1 MRPRTGCSPGTP
13 SACSVSEAAVDRART
28 FALDDGRTAVP
39 EPDVKAALRRL
50 GVATPPAVVI
60 EAGNVGSSEIAGF
73 SGPLVVKAF
82 GNGIVHKTDV
92 GAVHLGVAPHE
103 LPDAIARMSAVLDGH
118 GLAPAGFLVEEQ
130 CERAHGVELLAGVV
144 RREPFG
150 LVVALGLGGTFAE
163 ALDQVAVRLFPL
175 SPGEAR
181 DLIAEI
187 PGAPALTGGRGRAPI
202 DRDALVAFLLAL
214 AGADGLAARLGD
226 ELDELECNP
235 VLATGDGA
243 VALDA
248 RLVLRRPDTDR
259 TSAAPRPAVTDF
271 TRLFAPRAVAVAGAS
286 SRGGGFG
293 NRALASYRAFGW
305 DEHLFALHPTATAVD
320 GVPAVANLAELGE
333 PVDYLLVAV
342 AAEQCAPLVLAT
354 SGRVPFVHVISGG
367 FEEVGPTGRAR
378 GRELLDAARAVGT
391 RLIGPNCIGV
401 YCPAGRQTFQLH
413 APRDAGSVSV
423 VSQSGGLAGD
433 IVIGGAARGLQFSKV
448 LSAGNA
454 IDVAPAEVADWLLHD
469 PDTAVIGLYLEGS
482 SGAAGLL
489 DVLRQAR
496 GVKPVVLLVGGQSDQ
511 GAAAVV
517 SHTGSLT
524 PAPRLW
530 DALAT
535 STSCT
540 TVHTLEHFLAA
551 LTYLQ
556 RWSATAGKT
565 TAGTPGHVLVVGPG
579 GGASVLATD
588 ACDRAGLVLAPT
600 TPAVRDALEAMGLGA
615 GTSVANPLEIPFGP
629 AAPVDALRG
638 VLGPVLARQSFP
650 DVLVHVN
657 VAAYY
662 GYGTEGLRPLAAQLG
677 DLAVAAIGDT
687 RIGVVLRN
695 LGVATPADAR
705 LIASAADHLGLVTFA
720 DLDEAAIA
728 IGATSR
734 YERARRGDAASGL
747 GR

>member
-1 MRPRTGCSPGTP
+1 M
-13 SACSVSEAAVDRART
+13 SEAAVDRSRA
-28 FALDDGRTAVP
+28 FALGDGRTAVP

-50 GVATPPAVVI
+50 GVATPAAVAI
-60 EAGNVGSSEIAGF
+60 EAGNVGSSDVTAF
-73 SGPLVVKAF
+73 AGPLVVKAF
-82 GNGIVHKTDV
+82 GGGIVHKTDV
-92 GAVHLGVAPHE
+92 GAVRLGVAPRE
-103 LPDAIARMSAVLDGH
+103 LPDAMARMSAVLAGH

-130 CERAHGVELLAGVV
+130 CERAGGVELLAGVV

-150 LVVALGLGGTFAE
+150 LVVALGLGGTLAE
-163 ALDQVAVRLFPL
+163 AFRQVAARLFPL
-175 SPGEAR
+175 SAADAR

-187 PGAPALTGGRGRAPI
+187 PGAPALTADRGRTPI
-202 DRDALVAFLLAL
+202 DHDALVAFLLAL

-235 VLATGDGA
+235 VLATGDAA

-248 RLVLRRPDTDR
+248 RLVLRTMPGNARA
-259 TSAAPRPAVTDF
+259 SAELGPTVTDF
-271 TRLFAPRAVAVAGAS
+271 TRMFAPRAVAVAGAS

-293 NRALASYRAFGW
+293 NRALAAYRAFGW
-305 DEHLFALHPTATAVD
+305 DEHLFALHPTATAID
-320 GVPAVANLAELGE
+320 GVPAVAGIAELTE

-342 AAEQCAPLVLAT
+342 HAEQCAPLVRAT
-354 SGRVPFVHVISGG
+354 AGHVPFVHVISGG
-367 FEEVGPTGRAR
+367 FEEVGPAGLAR
-378 GRELLDAARAVGT
+378 GRDLLDAARAVGT
-391 RLIGPNCIGV
+391 RLVGPNCIGV

-433 IVIGGAARGLQFSKV
+433 IVIAGAARGLRFAKV

-454 IDVAPAEVADWLLHD
+454 IDVAPAEVAAWLLDD
-469 PDTAVIGLYLEGS
+469 PETAVIGLYLEGS
-482 SGAAGLL
+482 SGAAGLV

-524 PAPRLW
+524 PEPRLW
-530 DALAT
+530 DALAS

-556 RWSATAGKT
+556 RWSGTAGKT
-565 TAGTPGHVLVVGPG
+565 TAGTPGHVIVVGPG

-588 ACDRAGLVLAPT
+588 ACDRAGLVLPPT
-600 TPAVRDALEAMGLGA
+600 TPAVRDQLEAIGLGA

-638 VLGPVLARQSFP
+638 VLTPVLAHQSVP

-677 DLAVAAIGDT
+677 DLAVAPIGDA

-695 LGVATPADAR
+695 LGVATPADAH

-728 IGATSR
+728 IAATSR
-734 YERARRGDAASGL
+734 FDRERRRLAPSGL
-747 GR
+747 TP